1 MTETTDRT
9 NVLAGELRVP
19 RNAAANAKGGIHDDE
34 TAQRRGLRGGTVA
47 GSVHLDLFPPL
58 LLEVFGNRWFERGS
72 LSINFRNPT
81 VDREPVRAYVRR
93 PPAGLSEDGVQVE
106 AWIDREDGLRVGDGT
121 VAVGQP
127 SEPSA
132 LRALDLHRFPPG
144 DLRILE
150 GVTSGDAIPPVEVT
164 IASA

>member
-19 RNAAANAKGGIHDDE
+19 RNAAANAKGSIHDDA
-34 TAQRRGLRGGTVA
+34 TAQRLGLRGGTVA

-58 LLEVFGNRWFERGS
+58 LLEGFGQRWFEQGS

-93 PPAGLSEDGVQVE
+93 PAAGTPEDDVQMD
-106 AWIDREDGLRVGDGT
+106 AW
-121 VAVGQP
+121 
-127 SEPSA
+127 
-132 LRALDLHRFPPG
+132 
-144 DLRILE
+144 
-150 GVTSGDAIPPVEVT
+150 
-164 IASA
+164 